1 MKKYTLTLFF
11 TVLPAAAGAITA
23 EIPAGTV
30 VNGGDVHS
38 IVTQK
43 VFGEAN
49 NFTVSGVQQVMNGG
63 TTHNSNIFPY
73 GKQEVLKGGV
83 SYNTGVQYYGVME
96 INGRAYS
103 SSVDSYGTIDVNAG
117 GYAWNTTVNGGS
129 FFVSAGANADGTVLN
144 SGHQYISG
152 TDKNSTVNGGI
163 QEIFSGINIKTRAR
177 TKQQNSHGP
186 VIFPAP
192 SSERSVAM

>member
-1 MKKYTLTLFF
+1 
-11 TVLPAAAGAITA
+11 
-23 EIPAGTV
+23 
-30 VNGGDVHS
+30 
-38 IVTQK
+38 
-43 VFGEAN
+43 
-49 NFTVSGVQQVMNGG
+49 MNGG

-129 FFVSAGANADGTVLN
+129 FFVSAGQTPTARFSIPDT
-144 SGHQYISG
+144 
-152 TDKNSTVNGGI
+152 STFP
-163 QEIFSGINIKTRAR
+163 ER
-177 TKQQNSHGP
+177 TKIQPSTAA
-186 VIFPAP
+186 FRKSAAAASLPAP
-192 SSERSVAM
+192 

>member
-96 INGRAYS
+96 STAGPILQASIRTEQSMSTPAATP
-103 SSVDSYGTIDVNAG
+103 GT
-117 GYAWNTTVNGGS
+117 
-129 FFVSAGANADGTVLN
+129 
-144 SGHQYISG
+144 QP
-152 TDKNSTVNGGI
+152 STAAASLFQPG
-163 QEIFSGINIKTRAR
+163 QTPTARFSIPDTSTFPER
-177 TKQQNSHGP
+177 TKIQPSTAA
-186 VIFPAP
+186 FRKSAAAASLPAP
-192 SSERSVAM
+192 